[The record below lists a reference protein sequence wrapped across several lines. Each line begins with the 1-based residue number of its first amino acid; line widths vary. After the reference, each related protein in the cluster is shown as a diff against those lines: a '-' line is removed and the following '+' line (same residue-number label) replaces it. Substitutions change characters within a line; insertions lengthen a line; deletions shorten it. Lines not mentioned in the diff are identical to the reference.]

1 MPKEI
6 LKTRDGSEVTV
17 TFGDLGIQL
26 GLGIG
31 KSLGIDGGEFKD
43 IWTNLSADDITALQK
58 TLARAKRYA
67 KRQ

>member
-6 LKTRDGSEVTV
+6 LTTRDGSEVTV

-31 KSLGIDGGEFKD
+31 KSLEIDGGEYQD
-43 IWTNLSADDITALQK
+43 IWTNLTVEEIAALQK

-67 KRQ
+67 KR